1 MITYRLPYYN
11 TDHCF
16 GLASRDTA
24 LIESLPTFANRG
36 WQWDKGV
43 IPLDHEGKE
52 TILTSGRR
60 RLQRWVCET
69 IHHPR
74 FSGWDK
80 DGGCYLSRAM
90 PLKKKV
96 FRSKHT
102 ERTQRKKARLPVA
115 QLFVGP
121 IRKLETLE
129 DIFLTFYNEA
139 DAIYFRLLAEDEW
152 EKQ

>member
-24 LIESLPTFANRG
+24 LIESLPTFANRV
-36 WQWDKGV
+36 WQWDKGA
-43 IPLDHEGKE
+43 IPFDHEGKE

-102 ERTQRKKARLPVA
+102 ERRRRKKPTSSTD
-115 QLFVGP
+115 FVHP
-121 IRKLETLE
+121 IRKLFTQQ
-129 DIFLTFYNEA
+129 DVFLTFYNEA
-139 DAIYFRLLAEDEW
+139 DAVYFRFLAQDEW
-152 EKQ
+152 DLCD